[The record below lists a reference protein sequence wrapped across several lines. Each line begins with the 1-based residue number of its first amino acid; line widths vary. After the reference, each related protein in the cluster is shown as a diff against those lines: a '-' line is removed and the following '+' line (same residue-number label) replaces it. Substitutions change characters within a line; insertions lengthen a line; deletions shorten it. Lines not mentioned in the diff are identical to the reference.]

1 MRSDLVT
8 VGILGGALYFLV
20 DKLKTATPTP
30 TPAYFEEPEY
40 RKKDPFGVEG
50 AKDLKDLLDNMFNPR
65 AIGKVYGARGD
76 FSPPITPWSDV
87 VWKANIAGISG
98 GVGTR
103 QNVCGF
109 ELPSMDTGQ
118 IARAYTDAT
127 FTTKEKIGTGGR
139 F

>member
-20 DKLKTATPTP
+20 DKLKTATPAPTP
-30 TPAYFEEPEY
+30 TYFEEPEY
-40 RKKDPFGVEG
+40 RKNDPFGVKG
-50 AKDLKDLLDNMFNPR
+50 AEDLKDLLDCMWDTR
-65 AIGKVYGARGD
+65 TCGKKYGPRGD
-76 FSPPITPWSDV
+76 FSPPVTAWEDV
-87 VWKANIAGISG
+87 VWHANIGGISG

-103 QNVCGF
+103 QNVFGF
-109 ELPSMDTGQ
+109 ELPTMATGQ
-118 IARAYTDAT
+118 AEQLYTGAT